1 MLSFFIFLCSITIS
15 SSCALVWVAQTSGEE
30 AVEDTLRIRNV
41 VKYSLLFSG
50 ASGLPVMAGK
60 LLWAPEWIFSVEAVI
75 LTALCWKIK
84 QRLRKRSLML
94 AFVSFMAGFY
104 NAIAMA
110 YGRVTIA
117 TTVVMVT
124 CCLLIF
130 ARYNGK
136 EKKVINLRRRIPE
149 KITFTEVSTLL
160 AIAVLIALSL
170 YAIRTVKF

>member
-1 MLSFFIFLCSITIS
+1 MFFLYIFFIIASAL
-15 SSCALVWVAQTSGEE
+15 CALIWVGQASGEE
-30 AVEDTLRIRNV
+30 AIEDTLRIKNV

-50 ASGLPVMAGK
+50 VSGLPVMAGK

-110 YGRVTIA
+110 YGRVAIA
-117 TTVVMVT
+117 TTVVMFI

-136 EKKVINLRRRIPE
+136 EKKVISLRRRVPE

-160 AIAVLIALSL
+160 AIIVLIALSL
-170 YAIRTVKF
+170 YAIRTVRF

>member
-1 MLSFFIFLCSITIS
+1 MLTIFLFLVFMTIS
-15 SSCALVWVAQTSGEE
+15 ASCALIWVAQTSGEE
-30 AVEDTLRIRNV
+30 AMEDTLRLRNV
-41 VKYSLLFSG
+41 IKYSLLFSG

-60 LLWAPEWIFSVEAVI
+60 LLWAPEWIFSAEVVI

-130 ARYNGK
+130 ARYNGR
-136 EKKVINLRRRIPE
+136 EKKVINLRRRVPE
-149 KITFTEVSTLL
+149 KITFTEISTLA

-170 YAIRTVKF
+170 YAIRTVRF

>member
-1 MLSFFIFLCSITIS
+1 MFFLYIFFTIAS
-15 SSCALVWVAQTSGEE
+15 ALCALMWVAQTSGEE
-30 AVEDTLRIRNV
+30 AMEDTLRIKNV

-50 ASGLPVMAGK
+50 VSGLPVMAGK

-94 AFVSFMAGFY
+94 AFVSFMASFY

-117 TTVVMVT
+117 TTVVMAI

-136 EKKVINLRRRIPE
+136 GKKVISLRRRVPE

-160 AIAVLIALSL
+160 AIIVLIALSL
-170 YAIRTVKF
+170 YAIKTVRF